1 MMHVLYQEARN
12 EKVNSRLENIDDIL
26 IQTYSSYPIDFWDF
40 RNMDVRSHVHGL
52 HNYPATMIYPITQSI
67 VNVHKEHQNLETFLD
82 PYCGSGT
89 GLVEAYLADF
99 KTVYGTD
106 LNPLARLMSRV
117 KSSPIEPRVL
127 SSQITNFIEM
137 IEYNFNELRN
147 VRDGFEEHVQ
157 VYLGLDV
164 TERSGLWAKNAPS
177 IAAEYLH
184 ENFID
189 MPFPVIDNLGY
200 WFKPTPLLELQII
213 KSCICKYD
221 IQDETNMKIRDFFW
235 VTFSETVRQCSN
247 TRNSEFKAYRI
258 KVEKIPSFNP
268 NVLQIFLN
276 NLHKNEEKM
285 NQFWELSQN
294 KDYPNTNVVV
304 FNNDARFLNDIP
316 DNSVDLVVTS
326 PPYGDSSTTVAY
338 GQYSR
343 PALEWIDLEQTLEA
357 HGLDQ
362 KEIKSIDKKL
372 LGGAYDKKTELSYTL
387 NSPTLNSLISEVA
400 LVDNERAK
408 EVYQFY
414 VDLNESLKSVTK
426 KTKPNSYQYWVV
438 GNRTVKKVKLLTH
451 QILIELGGN
460 MNLNHVT
467 TLYRS
472 IPNKVMPHQNS
483 PTNVAGELV
492 STMTDEHI
500 VVFRNDI

>member
-276 NLHKNEEKM
+276 N
-285 NQFWELSQN
+285 
-294 KDYPNTNVVV
+294 
-304 FNNDARFLNDIP
+304 
-316 DNSVDLVVTS
+316 
-326 PPYGDSSTTVAY
+326 
-338 GQYSR
+338 
-343 PALEWIDLEQTLEA
+343 
-357 HGLDQ
+357 
-362 KEIKSIDKKL
+362 
-372 LGGAYDKKTELSYTL
+372 
-387 NSPTLNSLISEVA
+387 
-400 LVDNERAK
+400 
-408 EVYQFY
+408 
-414 VDLNESLKSVTK
+414 
-426 KTKPNSYQYWVV
+426 
-438 GNRTVKKVKLLTH
+438 
-451 QILIELGGN
+451 
-460 MNLNHVT
+460 
-467 TLYRS
+467 
-472 IPNKVMPHQNS
+472 
-483 PTNVAGELV
+483 
-492 STMTDEHI
+492 
-500 VVFRNDI
+500 